1 MEEFAKPFLP
11 LLVISLVLFSATF
24 FIRPGEAD
32 DAKKNAG
39 EPAQPK
45 NESSPLEK
53 ATFAGGCFW
62 CTEAIFERL
71 KGVRSVVSGYS
82 GGRLE
87 NPTYEAVCTGRTGH
101 AEAIQVTYDP
111 EEISY
116 DELLEV
122 FWRTHDPTTRN
133 RQGLD
138 VGTQYR
144 SVVFFHNPEQERLA
158 QEYKRR
164 LDASGAF
171 RSRIVT
177 QISPFEEFYPAED
190 YHQDYYRQNSRAQY
204 CAVVIAPKLEKFKK
218 VFKDKLNTKS
228 ETAKPE
234 TSKSETAK
242 PETAKPETTKSGTIE
257 KVTKTDAEWKRQ
269 LTLQQYQVT
278 RQKATERAFTGK
290 YWKNERN
297 GVYTCVCCGLAL
309 FNSNTKFDS
318 GTGWPSFWMP
328 ADQKLIATAIDR
340 EMAMPRTEVKCARCD
355 AHLGHVFNDGPAPTG
370 LRYCLNSAALE
381 FTQSEK

>member
-1 MEEFAKPFLP
+1 MEEFARPIVP
-11 LLVISLVLFSATF
+11 LLVISLALFSATF
-24 FIRPGEAD
+24 FIRPGEGE
-32 DAKKNAG
+32 DAEKSAG
-39 EPAQPK
+39 KSAQPK
-45 NESSPLEK
+45 DQPRPLEK
-53 ATFAGGCFW
+53 ATFGGGCFW

-82 GGRLE
+82 GGQVV
-87 NPTYEAVCTGRTGH
+87 NPTYKAVCSGNTGH
-101 AEAIQVTYDP
+101 AEVTQITYDP
-111 EEISY
+111 AEISY

-122 FWRTHDPTTRN
+122 FWRTHDPTTLN

-158 QEYKRR
+158 GEYKRK

-171 RSRIVT
+171 GSRIVT
-177 QISPFEEFYPAED
+177 QIDPFEKFYSAED

-228 ETAKPE
+228 KT
-234 TSKSETAK
+234 TKSETAN
-242 PETAKPETTKSGTIE
+242 SGTVE
-257 KVTKTDAEWKRQ
+257 KVTKTDAEWRRQ
-269 LTLQQYQVT
+269 LTDQQYQVT
-278 RQKATERAFTGK
+278 RQKATERAFTGTF
-290 YWKNERN
+290 WKSKRK
-297 GVYTCVCCGLAL
+297 GVYTCIGCGLPL
-309 FNSNTKFDS
+309 FDSTTKFDS
-318 GTGWPSFWMP
+318 GTGWPSFSMP
-328 ADQKLIATAIDR
+328 ADQKHVTTAIDR

-370 LRYCLNSAALE
+370 LRYCLNSAALG
-381 FTQSEK
+381 FTESER

>member
-1 MEEFAKPFLP
+1 MEEFAKPFVP
-11 LLVISLVLFSATF
+11 LLVISLALFSAMLF
-24 FIRPGEAD
+24 VRPGEAE
-32 DAKKNAG
+32 DAKKNAPN
-39 EPAQPK
+39 PAQPED
-45 NESSPLEK
+45 ESGRLQK
-53 ATFAGGCFW
+53 ATFGGGCFW

-87 NPTYEAVCTGRTGH
+87 NPTYKAVCTGRTGH
-101 AEAIQVTYDP
+101 AEVTQITYDP

-122 FWRTHDPTTRN
+122 FWRIHDPTTRN

-144 SVVFFHNPEQERLA
+144 SVVFFHNPDQERLA
-158 QEYKRR
+158 QEYKRK

-177 QISPFEEFYPAED
+177 QISAFEKFYPAED

-228 ETAKPE
+228 KT
-234 TSKSETAK
+234 T
-242 PETAKPETTKSGTIE
+242 KPETTKPKTAESATIE
-257 KVTKTDAEWKRQ
+257 KVIKTDAEWKRQ
-269 LTLQQYQVT
+269 LTRQEYQVT
-278 RQKATERAFTGK
+278 RQKGTERAFTGK
-290 YWKNERN
+290 YWNNKRN
-297 GVYTCVCCGLAL
+297 GVYTCVGCGLPL
-309 FNSNTKFDS
+309 FNSTTKFES

-328 ADQKLIATAIDR
+328 ADQKHIATAVDR
-340 EMAMPRTEVKCARCD
+340 EMAVPRTEVKCARCVG
-355 AHLGHVFNDGPAPTG
+355 HLGHVFNDGPAPTG
-370 LRYCLNSAALE
+370 LRYCLNSAALG
-381 FTQSEK
+381 FTGSEKK

>member
-1 MEEFAKPFLP
+1 MEEFAKPIVP
-11 LLVISLVLFSATF
+11 LLIMSLALFCATL
-24 FIRPGEAD
+24 FIRPAEAD
-32 DAKKNAG
+32 DGKANAD
-39 EPAQPK
+39 EPAQSGS
-45 NESSPLEK
+45 ESKALEK
-53 ATFAGGCFW
+53 ATFASGCFW

-87 NPTYEAVCTGRTGH
+87 DPTYKAVLTGRTGH
-101 AEAIQVTYDP
+101 AEAIQLTYDP

-133 RQGLD
+133 RQGPD

-144 SVVFFHNPEQERLA
+144 SAVFFHNPEQERLA
-158 QEYKRR
+158 QEYKRK

-177 QISPFEEFYPAED
+177 QISPFEKFYPAED
-190 YHQDYYRQNSRAQY
+190 YHQDYFRQNGRAGY
-204 CAVVIAPKLEKFKK
+204 CTTVIAPKLEKFKK
-218 VFKDKLNTKS
+218 VFKDKLNT
-228 ETAKPE
+228 EPE
-234 TSKSETAK
+234 TRK
-242 PETAKPETTKSGTIE
+242 PETAKSGAIE

-269 LTLQQYQVT
+269 LTRQQYQVT
-278 RQKATERAFTGK
+278 RQKGTERAFTGK
-290 YWKNERN
+290 YWKNKRD
-297 GVYTCVCCGLAL
+297 GVYTCVCCGLPL
-309 FNSNTKFDS
+309 FNSTGKFDS
-318 GTGWPSFWMP
+318 GTGWPSFWKP
-328 ADQKLIATAIDR
+328 ADQEHIATAVDR
-340 EMAMPRTEVKCARCD
+340 EMGVPRTEIKCSRCD

-370 LRYCLNSAALE
+370 LRYCVNSAALG